1 MKFVE
6 IDDLQ
11 DLALGAALLGSG
23 GGGCPDYDLLMAEK
37 HILEYGKVQLVDVES
52 LGDDALVLP
61 IAFAG
66 APLVSA
72 EMLPSGDECFL
83 LLKAVEELTG
93 RRPTHLMSAEI
104 GGANSLCPFLF
115 AAKLNLPILDA
126 DTIGRAFPEMQ
137 MSSCNLFKVSPN
149 PAFIADSMGNALI
162 LRAND
167 ANSMELIARSAIV
180 AMGSSALVGIYM
192 MDGKKAKQA
201 VIKGSVSLAMSLG
214 RAIRQAKERGD
225 EPVQPLIDSYGASV
239 LGTGVIDQIE
249 QCIEGGFLNGSVS
262 ILTKKGTISIHYQ
275 NEYLKA
281 EIDGETAALTPDIIA
296 LVDSESFL
304 PITSEKL
311 LFGTRVTV
319 LTLPSPGIWMTEEG
333 LKLVGPAYFGYEN
346 TKQNDACKEFEAI

>member
-37 HILEYGKVQLVDVES
+37 HLMEYGKVPLVDVAS
-52 LGDDALVLP
+52 LEDDALVLP

-72 EMLPSGDECFL
+72 EMLPSGEECSQ

-93 RRPTHLMSAEI
+93 RRPTHLMPAEI

-115 AAKLNLPILDA
+115 AARLKLLVLDA

-137 MSSCNLFKVSPN
+137 MSSCNLSKVPAN
-149 PAFIADSMGNALI
+149 PAFIADSMGNTLI

-167 ANSMELIARSAIV
+167 ANTMEMIARNAIV

-192 MDGKKAKQA
+192 MEGRVAKQA
-201 VIKGSVSLAMSLG
+201 VIKGSVSLAMGLG
-214 RAIRQAKERGD
+214 RAIREAKERGE
-225 EPVQPLIDSYGASV
+225 EPIKPLIDSYGAAV
-239 LGTGVIDQIE
+239 LGTGVVDQIDQR
-249 QCIEGGFLNGSVS
+249 IEGGFLNGSVS
-262 ILTKKGTISIHYQ
+262 ILTKGGTVSIQYQ

-281 EIDGETAALTPDIIA
+281 EINGETVALTPEIIA
-296 LVDSESFL
+296 LVDSESFM
-304 PITSEKL
+304 PITSERL

-319 LTLPSPGIWMTEEG
+319 ISLPSPSIWMTEEG
-333 LKLVGPAYFGYEN
+333 LKLVGPGYFGYEDVRCN
-346 TKQNDACKEFEAI
+346 ETCKEFEAI